1 MLVAMIIDWAFEIRV
16 QIHST
21 WEDLMCYFT
30 RVHYLPFSS
39 SFLYLSVKGGMKLL
53 EVDYEIL

>member
-39 SFLYLSVKGGMKLL
+39 SFLYLSVKGR
-53 EVDYEIL
+53 DEITGSRL